1 MPMVSI
7 NPATD
12 ETIQEYREMSPDE
25 VTSIVEGAASR
36 FGEWRRSSFDERARL
51 MRRAAQL
58 MRERSEEYSE
68 LMTREMGKAIRDSRT
83 EVEKSAWVCDYY
95 AEHAQ
100 AFLAREAAPTEAS
113 NSFVSYQ
120 PLGVILAV
128 MPWNF
133 PFWQFFRFAAPA
145 LMAGNCSVLKHSS
158 NVTGSALAIEHLL
171 RDAGYPED
179 VFRTLVIGSRQV
191 ADVIRHPAVAA
202 VTLTGST
209 PAGRA
214 IASTAGEQL
223 KPCVLELGGSDP
235 YIVLEDADLQHAAR
249 TCVTS
254 RLFNSGQ
261 SCIAA
266 KRFIAV
272 EAVADEFERLFVEE
286 MRSRIMGDP
295 MDEATQIGPQARTD
309 LRDELHQQVQD
320 SIEAGAVCRLGGEI
334 PPGPGAYYPPTVLS
348 SVKPGMPAYDDELF
362 GPVAA
367 IIRAHD
373 EADAIRIANDS
384 FFGLGAAVFTRDL
397 ERGTR
402 IAEEE
407 IDAGCVFVNE
417 YVRSDPRLPFGG
429 IKGSGFGRELSSFG
443 IREFVNIKG
452 VWVR

>member
-1 MPMVSI
+1 MAMMSI
-7 NPATD
+7 NPATG
-12 ETIQEYREMSPDE
+12 EKIQEYQEMSSE
-25 VTSIVEGAASR
+25 QAASIVAAAAQR
-36 FGEWRRSSFDERARL
+36 FTEWRRSTFAERARL
-51 MRRAAQL
+51 MRRTAEL
-58 MRERSEEYSE
+58 MRERSEEYSR
-68 LMTREMGKAIRDSRT
+68 LMTLEMGKTIRDSRT
-83 EVEKSAWVCDYY
+83 EIEKCAWVCEYY
-95 AEHAQ
+95 AEHAE
-100 AFLAREAAPTEAS
+100 AFLAREDAPTEAS

-158 NVTGSALAIEHLL
+158 NVTGSALAIESLL
-171 RDAGYPED
+171 RDAGYPEN
-179 VFRTLVIGSRQV
+179 VFRTLVIGSRGV

-214 IASTAGEQL
+214 IAATAGEQL

-235 YIVLEDADLQHAAR
+235 YIVLEDADLEHAAR

-266 KRFIAV
+266 KRFIVV
-272 EAVADEFERLFVEE
+272 EPVADEFERLFVEE
-286 MRSRIMGDP
+286 MLSRVMGDP
-295 MDEATQIGPQARTD
+295 MDEASQVGTQARVE
-309 LRDELHQQVQD
+309 LRDELHEQVRR
-320 SIEAGAVCRLGGEI
+320 SIEAGAVCLLGGKV

-348 SVKPGMPAYDDELF
+348 NVKPGMPAYDDELF

-367 IIRAHD
+367 IIRARD
-373 EADAIRIANDS
+373 EADAVRIANDS
-384 FFGLGAAVFTRDL
+384 FFGLGAAIFTRDL
-397 ERGTR
+397 DRGTR

-407 IDAGCVFVNE
+407 IEAGCVFVND

-452 VWVR
+452 IWVR